1 MFAPRSGAGGE
12 GRVGGGGGG
21 AWGGERPRR
30 SVFFRSCECEEVG
43 TLPGDLNCEPSGSRA
58 SGPQNLLIPMC
69 LLVVGCGSNGNARL
83 SPQIERSSQQQTE
96 LGHATCAADQAHG
109 IAVHPPPRL
118 RFRSPPPPGCL
129 STERSLQYRHTRELE
144 LQQTVCCR
152 FGSAMPMAALAA
164 STVSFRVLWI
174 WEVKLFQRHLQ
185 FW

>member
-1 MFAPRSGAGGE
+1 MRHAPLI
-12 GRVGGGGGG
+12 
-21 AWGGERPRR
+21 RPMALQCTPR
-30 SVFFRSCECEEVG
+30 
-43 TLPGDLNCEPSGSRA
+43 PGFDF
-58 SGPQNLLIPMC
+58 
-69 LLVVGCGSNGNARL
+69 
-83 SPQIERSSQQQTE
+83 
-96 LGHATCAADQAHG
+96 GH
-109 IAVHPPPRL
+109 
-118 RFRSPPPPGCL
+118 PPPGCL